1 MAKKAKD
8 PNKPKKTGRQPGK
21 PSAPPEP
28 LSSQKVA
35 SAWKQTQEEIDPSDQ
50 MTAPSDIGEL
60 SLLDLLPLPGERTQQ
75 QQAQALALEGWRML
89 KPKQQVRA
97 ARSALELD
105 PDCSDAIRLLAHNEN
120 NPERRRTLYEDAI
133 AAAARRHETQSH
145 ALEDDPLSILSFVD
159 SLAHALDDAAFD
171 ALETGDPARAAELW
185 TRLLEVDAPVPSGV
199 LGTLAAALLTDG
211 TAASHR
217 SLRVLIG
224 RHADEDSAVLAY
236 SRALLFFREQGAG
249 PIADEAARDAIEA
262 NPFIVDLLLRND
274 VPQVDDEDLDLVED
288 AVEYAEFAR
297 KPWKQ
302 THGALDWLRKLA
314 KN

>member
-35 SAWKQTQEEIDPSDQ
+35 SAWKQTQEEID
-50 MTAPSDIGEL
+50 PSDIGEL

-133 AAAARRHETQSH
+133 AAAERRYETQSH

-185 TRLLEVDAPVPSGV
+185 TRLLKVDVSASPGV
-199 LGTLAAALLTDG
+199 IGTLAAALLTDG

-224 RHADEDSAVLAY
+224 RYADEDSAVLAY